1 MSHHHHQQESLN
13 IVELIESNPIT
24 KLTETYNVKLLD
36 KMKSNFTDFERQIFL
51 TSFYC
56 YLNYDKAKDFV
67 VDLDNIW
74 KWLGFTQKIDAKRL
88 LEKHFVIDIDYKSSA
103 LGVTKANNNDSI
115 DEDDNN
121 LALNLEHKQKKG
133 SGGQNIKKFMLN
145 IRCFKSYCLKAGTKK
160 ASQIHEYYM
169 KMEEIVQEVV
179 DEESVELRLQIENKN
194 NELKEKEKEIE
205 SHKNELKNVDKE
217 KCLLRET
224 TLLSQFPDNVQCIYI
239 GLIDDVISSN
249 KDEPL
254 IKFGCSNFIS
264 DRVKIHKTTYTNF
277 RLCAAYRVCN
287 KTQVENAMKIHPVL
301 MKQLRKLKI
310 KKTEHNE
317 ILSIKTVP
325 IDKIDE
331 IIRVI
336 IQNIEYTP
344 ENYTKLLEENDTLKK
359 EIELLKVYTPE
370 NYAKMI
376 VENENI
382 NRENQ
387 LLQEK
392 IEDENKTKHQVFTKL
407 VKEKNILYNKFVKPK
422 PQSCLLND
430 DTDEKYNMERA
441 KKQEDGFY
449 YFPEGAFSQLFGTR
463 QEVWEGIAYKT
474 VGLLIKKDLIIGAEG
489 VIVSKRKA
497 ITAAAD
503 NRLITYMKKIGKV

>member
-1 MSHHHHQQESLN
+1 MSHNHPQLN
-13 IVELIESNPIT
+13 IVELIENNPIT

-56 YLNYDKAKDFV
+56 YLNYDKTKDFV
-67 VDLDNIW
+67 VDLDDVW
-74 KWLGFTQKIDAKRL
+74 KWLGFSSKQNAIRL
-88 LEKHFVIDIDYKSSA
+88 LEKNFK
-103 LGVTKANNNDSI
+103 I
-115 DEDDNN
+115 DEDYNN
-121 LALNLEHKQKKG
+121 LALNLADKRKK
-133 SGGQNIKKFMLN
+133 SNEGGQNIIKFMLN

-179 DEESVELRLQIENKN
+179 DEESSELRLQIENKN

-239 GLIDDVISSN
+239 GMIDDVISSN

-277 RLCAAYRVCN
+277 RLCAAYRVSN
-287 KTQVENAMKIHPVL
+287 KTQVENAMKNHPVL

-310 KKTEHNE
+310 KKIEHNE

-344 ENYTKLLEENDTLKK
+344 ENYTKILEANDNLKR

-382 NRENQ
+382 KRENQ

-407 VKEKNILYNKFVKPK
+407 VKEKNILYNKIVETKPSNETNIIVK
-422 PQSCLLND
+422 
-430 DTDEKYNMERA
+430 MERA
-441 KKQEDGFY
+441 IKQEDGFY
-449 YFPEGAFSQLFGTR
+449 YFPEGVFSQLFGTR

-474 VGLLIKKDLIIGAEG
+474 VGLLKKKDLMIGAEG
-489 VIVSKRKA
+489 DIVSKRKA
-497 ITAAAD
+497 VTAAAD
-503 NRLITYMKKIGKV
+503 NRLMTYMKKNGKIV